1 MRRTA
6 AALIMTLL
14 ITAAA
19 GTILVNLAAA
29 NPYFYE
35 QVPYQVPPPSNV
47 KPPTVTIHTP
57 VSDATYISSNAT
69 LTFNVNLVVPDLPEL
84 FYYYIYLS
92 EVRYKASWLANST
105 NVDLGAFGNI
115 LRNPNG
121 SRTWDEN
128 SHVYMISGYEVSPDF
143 SINLTSI
150 PDGNNSIEVFAVLRG
165 SCKTSF
171 SPPQA
176 MTIYYGRYEL
186 IGSASVNF
194 TTDSIAVLSPLN
206 QTYSTADVPLLLRL
220 YESAKQIEFSLDG
233 QEKVTVA
240 GNTTLT
246 GLSNGN
252 HNLTVFTTDNN
263 GNAAASAIIYFTVDA
278 PFPTVPVVAV
288 SAASIAA
295 VACAGLILTR
305 RKRRKEAQQT

>member
-1 MRRTA
+1 MRKTA
-6 AALIMTLL
+6 AALITLLL
-14 ITAAA
+14 ITVAA
-19 GTILVNLAAA
+19 GTIFINIASA

-35 QVPYQVPPPSNV
+35 QVPYQVSPPSNV
-47 KPPTVTIHTP
+47 KPPTVSIHTP

-92 EVRYKASWLANST
+92 EVRYKASWLANTT
-105 NVDLGAFGNI
+105 NVDLGAFGNY
-115 LRNPNG
+115 LRNPNS

-143 SINLTSI
+143 SINLTGI
-150 PDGNNSIEVFAVLRG
+150 PDGDNSIEVFAVLRG

-171 SPPQA
+171 SPAQA

-186 IGSASVNF
+186 VGSATVNF
-194 TTDSIAVLSPLN
+194 TIDSTAVLSPLN

-220 YESAKQIEFSLDG
+220 HESAKQIEFSLDG

-252 HNLTVFTTDNN
+252 HNLTVFTTDTN
-263 GNAAASAIIYFTVDA
+263 GNAAASSTICFTVDA
-278 PFPTVPVVAV
+278 PFPTIPIVAV
-288 SAASIAA
+288 SAVVI
-295 VACAGLILTR
+295 VAAGLLLYN
-305 RKRRKEAQQT
+305 RKRRREVQRT